1 MAYIKFFH
9 VLGAIM
15 FFGSVLDHVAASQ
28 IPGLLEDE
36 HTLLVVRQYI
46 GVSADYVTMPGLVLL
61 LITGPIMVI
70 ARRPSILKVRW
81 LGVHM
86 LIAVLIT
93 LNVVLIMYPVGQAFL
108 DIVAQGVA
116 DGLSIDKILVLV
128 KDLADQEAT
137 FGPLSVLCSVLAIFI
152 AVIKPRF
159 GRAAEA

>member
-1 MAYIKFFH
+1 MAFIRFFH

-15 FFGSVLDHVAASQ
+15 FFGSVLDHVAVSQ
-28 IPGLLEDE
+28 IPGLLEDAR
-36 HTLLVVRQYI
+36 TLLVGRQFI

-61 LITGPIMVI
+61 LVTGPIMVI

-93 LNVVLIMYPVGQAFL
+93 LNVVLVMYPVGQDIL
-108 DIVAQGVA
+108 DLVARGLA
-116 DGLSIDKILVLV
+116 DGQSLEQILGSI

-137 FGPLSVLCSVLAIFI
+137 FGPLSVLCTVVTIFI

-159 GRAAEA
+159 GRVAEA